1 MANTI
6 TDQMIGTLITAAQFA
21 TYENSIARVVGTTY
35 DVAPGTGNSV
45 QVPVYASMTAGAKST
60 LAGHVD
66 EFLDAAT
73 GATSATLTMAELGI
87 YNRVKDMDQ
96 GGSSSN
102 VMNDL
107 GMQAGMAVAEGIDL
121 QAFSQFNLFTGGTV
135 GATDVDLGIADIMRA
150 ASLLRASGHVGRYS
164 CVLNPLAALPIKIAL
179 AGTLAGGE
187 RVLGAFYL
195 GTVAGVDIYESSAV
209 LAFDGTDA
217 DTINESTG
225 AVFVSTSIGVAMRG
239 GIEVEQQ
246 RSAKGKATDVVV
258 SAVVGSGII
267 NAAGGVQL
275 IGKAA

>member
-6 TDQMIGTLITAAQFA
+6 TDQMIGTLVTAAQFA

-45 QVPVYASMTAGAKST
+45 QVPVYASMTA
-60 LAGHVD
+60 AGKNGSD
-66 EFLDAAT
+66 EFADAAT
-73 GATSATLTMAELGI
+73 GATSATITMAELGV

-107 GMQAGMAVAEGIDL
+107 GMQAGMAVAEGMDL
-121 QAFSQFNLFTGGTV
+121 AAFSNFSSFTGGTV
-135 GATDVDLGIADIMRA
+135 GTTTADLAITDIMRA

-209 LAFDGTDA
+209 VASDGADAGTD
-217 DTINESTG
+217 NESTG